1 MVQMEISSG
10 LKVGYA
16 RVSTEDQSLL
26 MQIEA
31 LKKAG
36 VLDDNMHVE
45 KKSGSGAKRPKL
57 DLALKDLRAGDVLV
71 VWKLDRLS
79 RNPRQIYEILDY
91 LDKKG
96 CSVQSITEGFDAKT
110 AVGQLFIGVSA
121 AFAAFERGL
130 TIERTK
136 AGIAAIKDKR
146 DRGEKWEW
154 GRKATMTPA
163 KIKQAGEMLNSGMS
177 GPKVAEKM
185 KVSTAAIYGYWQ
197 LNRKEHGKRFVRRPP
212 KT

>member
-1 MVQMEISSG
+1 MEISSG

-16 RVSTEDQSLL
+16 RVSTADQSLT
-26 MQIEA
+26 MQTEA

-36 VLDDNMHVE
+36 VLDDNLHVE
-45 KKSGSGAKRPKL
+45 KKSGASNNRPQLK
-57 DLALKDLRAGDVLV
+57 LALMDLRAGDTLV

-79 RNPRQIYEILDY
+79 RNPREIYEILDL

-136 AGIAAIKDKR
+136 AGIAAIKEKR

-163 KIKQAGEMLNSGMS
+163 KIKQVGEMLNSGMS
-177 GPKVAEKM
+177 GPVIAEKM

-197 LNRKEHGKRFVRRPP
+197 LDRTVEKRKFIRK
-212 KT
+212 KAKL